1 MNMGMKIGQQ
11 LRFKMIEWSK
21 MTTYI
26 TAYLLIG
33 VAFTGVLIALASYDD
48 CKQAEF
54 KPRFIA
60 LSIGIW
66 PMVIVGVIMIVAI
79 ENLKAK
85 KNGRMSRWKK

>member
-33 VAFTGVLIALASYDD
+33 VAFTVLALALYE
-48 CKQAEF
+48 KGNEIEAMNQ
-54 KPRFIA
+54 FIV
-60 LSIGIW
+60 LSVILW
-66 PMVIVGVIMIVAI
+66 PVVVFGVMPIVVIDI
-79 ENLKAK
+79 LKEKLCEKNRRQK
-85 KNGRMSRWKK
+85 K